1 MPTYTFRLLDDSGGV
16 ADDLGLGLPDTKA
29 AYSYARDVA
38 LELMDHR
45 EANTR
50 SWRLDVYE
58 NGAEK
63 LFEIL
68 FASIDETLNHL
79 RPHNRKLVEMTAMR
93 RRLLQDTLNAAWITY
108 RESQALLARSQGKL
122 YLAADHGR
130 KTIRDQRVFHRGPPI
145 LVRNYFS
152 GGRIS

>member
-1 MPTYTFRLLDDSGGV
+1 MPTYTFRLLDDGGGV

-45 EANTR
+45 EATTR

-63 LFEIL
+63 VFEIL
-68 FASIDETLNHL
+68 FASVDETLNHL
-79 RPHNRKLVEMTAMR
+79 KPDNRKLVETTAMR
-93 RRLLQDTLNAAWITY
+93 RRLLQDTLDAAWITC
-108 RESQALLARSQGKL
+108 RETQALLARSRGKL
-122 YLAADHGR
+122 YLAADHGQ
-130 KTIRDQRVFHRGPPI
+130 KTIRD
-145 LVRNYFS
+145 
-152 GGRIS
+152 

>member
-45 EANTR
+45 EATTR

-58 NGAEK
+58 VGSEK
-63 LFEIL
+63 VFEIL

-79 RPHNRKLVEMTAMR
+79 KPDNRKLVEMTAMR
-93 RRLLQDTLNAAWITY
+93 RRLLQDTLHATWITC

-122 YLAADHGR
+122 YLAAVHGR
-130 KTIRDQRVFHRGPPI
+130 KTIRD
-145 LVRNYFS
+145 
-152 GGRIS
+152 